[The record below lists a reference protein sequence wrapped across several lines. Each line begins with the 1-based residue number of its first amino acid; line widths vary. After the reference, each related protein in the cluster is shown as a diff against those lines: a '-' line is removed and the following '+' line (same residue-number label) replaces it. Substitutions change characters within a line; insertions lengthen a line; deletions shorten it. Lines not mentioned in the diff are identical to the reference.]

1 MTTGSLFEEMTGL
14 SALAEYPDPGYRMV
28 QYSSY
33 DHRSTVPGGPDWF
46 ANDDGFGG
54 EKIPNFESVPKEPDA
69 SGVGE
74 YVMVDVA
81 GPGAVVRLWTASIS
95 GKVRFY
101 IDNMER
107 PLYEGDA
114 DPFFRRPYD
123 VLPEIKPIEGD
134 VFRRTVY
141 QRDASYAPFPFAKR
155 LRIVWIGKTAEIHFY
170 HIQVRLY
177 DLGTK
182 VRSFRPGDLD
192 KYREIIDRVTAA
204 LSDPD
209 GGAAVQTRRPAI
221 KVEVSIPP
229 GEKKELVALQG
240 PGAVARL
247 ALRLRAGDLDRAL
260 RQTVLNVICDGAAR
274 PQVHSPVGDFFGAA
288 PGVNPYESLPFSV
301 KDDGTMICRFIMPFR
316 TSLSIVLENR
326 GDQAAE
332 VTGEIVPADFTWDAN
347 SLHFYARWRVDHN
360 LIASGEEVQDLPF
373 VLARGRGV
381 YVGTA
386 SILLNPAVV
395 PSSWGNWWGEGD
407 EKVFVDDDTRPSLF
421 GTGSEDYY
429 NYSWSSADIFSYPY
443 CGQPRNDGP
452 GNRGFVSNVRWHI
465 LDAIPFGRSLS
476 FYMELFS
483 HERTPGLSYA
493 RIGYY
498 YGRPGTFDDHQAIM
512 PEDLRPLALTEDLG
526 AGRPVRG
533 QKFRVFPGGRPV
545 DGPRRHPDGCRRA
558 LGGRPDGRLDSGKN
572 GGRENAGLR
581 RGVFRPEETP
591 PDRRPDPAGGENL
604 DLARRP
610 SSDSRGRRLG
620 PRSFL
625 RHGGVAPRFRPRTRG
640 SRRGRAH
647 AGPGVPGRRQS
658 LRPARNRARFH
669 LGPEGRVRGKRR
681 PVPGNSEE
689 ERSICVGSYIPFSRP

>member
-1 MTTGSLFEEMTGL
+1 MTTGSLFEEMIDL
-14 SALAEYPDPGYRMV
+14 PALAEYPDPGYRMV

-54 EKIPNFESVPKEPDA
+54 EKVPNFESVLKEPDA

-74 YVMVDVA
+74 YVMADVA

-95 GKVRFY
+95 GRVRFY
-101 IDNMER
+101 IDDMER

-123 VLPEIKPIEGD
+123 ILPKTKPVEGD
-134 VFRRTVY
+134 VFRRTAY

-155 LRIVWIGKTAEIHFY
+155 LRIVWIGKVADIHFY

-177 DLGTK
+177 DPGTK
-182 VRSFRPGDLD
+182 VRSFRPGDLE
-192 KYREIIDRVTAA
+192 KFREVIDRVTASMA
-204 LSDPD
+204 DPD
-209 GGAAVQTRRPAI
+209 GGASVQARRPAV
-221 KVEVSIPP
+221 KVEVAIPP

-247 ALRLRAGDLDRAL
+247 ALRLRAEDLDRAL
-260 RQTVLNVICDGAAR
+260 RETVLNVVCDGAAR

-326 GDQAAE
+326 GEQAAD
-332 VTGEIVPADFTWDAN
+332 VAGEIVPADFTWDGN

-429 NYSWSSADIFSYPY
+429 NYSWSSPDIFSYPY

-493 RIGYY
+493 RIGYF

-512 PEDLRPLALTEDLG
+512 PEDLRPLALPETWEPAARFGARNSVFFQAEDLLTDPG
-526 AGRPVRG
+526 ATRMDAGGLWARGRTVVWTPEKAGAVKTLAFAVDSPGRKKIYLTAGLTPRAGKILLWLDGRPAILE
-533 QKFRVFPGGRPV
+533 GGGSAIDLYWASGVLSRDFALEPV
-545 DGPRRHPDGCRRA
+545 DLAAGEHTLA
-558 LGGRPDGRLDSGKN
+558 LEFQGADK
-572 GGRENAGLR
+572 
-581 RGVFRPEETP
+581 
-591 PDRRPDPAGGENL
+591 
-604 DLARRP
+604 
-610 SSDSRGRRLG
+610 
-620 PRSFL
+620 
-625 RHGGVAPRFRPRTRG
+625 
-640 SRRGRAH
+640 
-647 AGPGVPGRRQS
+647 VPG
-658 LRPARNRARFH
+658 P
-669 LGPEGRVRGKRR
+669 PEIGLDFIWVQK
-681 PVPGNSEE
+681 VE
-689 ERSICVGSYIPFSRP
+689 

>member
-1 MTTGSLFEEMTGL
+1 VRKGARYPIFIVGLLIVFAACSGTGRRAVTTGSLFEEMIDL
-14 SALAEYPDPGYRMV
+14 AALAEFPEPGYRMV

-33 DHRSTVPGGPDWF
+33 DRRSRVPGGPDWF
-46 ANDDGFGG
+46 ANGDGFGG
-54 EKIPNFESVPKEPDA
+54 EKIPNFESVLKEPDA

-74 YVMVDVA
+74 YVMADVS

-95 GKVRFY
+95 GKIRFY
-101 IDNMER
+101 IDDMER

-134 VFRRTVY
+134 VFRRTAY

-155 LRIVWIGKTAEIHFY
+155 LRIVWIGKVADIHFY

-177 DLGTK
+177 ELGTK
-182 VRSFRPGDLD
+182 IKSFRPGDIE
-192 KYREIIDRVTAA
+192 KYREVIDRATMA

-209 GGAAVQTRRPAI
+209 ARISAQTRRPAVKI
-221 KVEVSIPP
+221 EASIPP
-229 GEKKELVALQG
+229 GEKKELVALKG
-240 PGAVARL
+240 PGAIARL
-247 ALRLRAGDLDRAL
+247 VLRLRADDLDRAL
-260 RQTVLNVICDGAAR
+260 RQTVLNVVCDGSAR
-274 PQVHSPVGDFFGAA
+274 PQIHSPVGDFFGAA

-301 KDDGTMICRFIMPFR
+301 KDDGTMICRFIMPFQ

-326 GDQAAE
+326 GEQNADVA
-332 VTGEIVPADFTWDAN
+332 GEIVPADFVWDEN

-429 NYSWSSADIFSYPY
+429 NYSWSSPDIFSYPY

-483 HERTPGLSYA
+483 HERTPGVSYA
-493 RIGYY
+493 RIGYF

-512 PEDLRPLALTEDLG
+512 PEDLRPLALPETWEPAARFGARNSVFFQAEDLLTDPG
-526 AGRPVRG
+526 ATRMDTGGLWARGRTVVWTPEKAGAVKTLAFAVDSPGRKKIHLTAALTPRAGKISLWLDGRPAILD
-533 QKFRVFPGGRPV
+533 GGGSAIDLYWASGILLRDFALEPV
-545 DGPRRHPDGCRRA
+545 DLAAGEHTLALEFQGAEKASGP
-558 LGGRPDGRLDSGKN
+558 
-572 GGRENAGLR
+572 
-581 RGVFRPEETP
+581 PEIGI
-591 PDRRPDPAGGENL
+591 DFIWVQKVD
-604 DLARRP
+604 
-610 SSDSRGRRLG
+610 
-620 PRSFL
+620 
-625 RHGGVAPRFRPRTRG
+625 
-640 SRRGRAH
+640 
-647 AGPGVPGRRQS
+647 
-658 LRPARNRARFH
+658 
-669 LGPEGRVRGKRR
+669 
-681 PVPGNSEE
+681 
-689 ERSICVGSYIPFSRP
+689 